1 MSESFQFQVF
11 PASGVPIYRQLMDQ
25 VLSQISS
32 GRLEAGMRLPS
43 VRRVAK
49 ELEINPMTV
58 SKAFSLLEKEG
69 VLELIRGLGMRVAE
83 RRPKGTLKERR
94 EELVPLLEQLVAKA
108 FQLSLGPED
117 ILAVLKP
124 LLEDLE
130 NE

>member
-1 MSESFQFQVF
+1 
-11 PASGVPIYRQLMDQ
+11 MDQ

-58 SKAFSLLEKEG
+58 SKAYSLLEKEG
-69 VLELIRGLGMRVAE
+69 VLELIRGQGMRVAE